1 MTPFFILFGCWLAGM
16 VILYLWLWNQN
27 KSLTVDDVFITYILG
42 GVIGLVFAFA
52 GWKANVSHWVIWIA
66 FAAIAFIITNKLLN
80 YKQ

>member
-27 KSLTVDDVFITYILG
+27 KDLTVDDVFITYILG

-52 GWKANVSHWVIWIA
+52 GWKANVSHWVTWIA
-66 FAAIAFIITNKLLN
+66 FAALAFIITNKLLN
-80 YKQ
+80 YKK